1 MPEFWIDVAA
11 MRSVAP
17 RFAGISR
24 DLENIRVKIEEVT
37 AAEGPSWGTDTF
49 GVTFASA
56 YLPGSESVLAG
67 VTMTA
72 GALRNLTDALFRTT
86 ANFEGVDA
94 RLADN
99 LAGGL

>member
-1 MPEFWIDVAA
+1 MPEFWIDVEE

-17 RFAGISR
+17 RFASISR
-24 DLENIRVKIEEVT
+24 DLEETRLKIDEVM

-49 GVTFASA
+49 GVSFASA
-56 YLPGSESVLAG
+56 YLPGSESVLDG

-86 ANFEGVDA
+86 ADFESVDA
-94 RLADN
+94 QLADN

>member
-1 MPEFWIDVAA
+1 MPEFWIDVEE

-17 RFAGISR
+17 RFASISR
-24 DLENIRVKIEEVT
+24 DLEEARLKIEEVM

-86 ANFEGVDA
+86 ANFESIDA